1 MKISVFK
8 SLFNSKETPYIQEV
22 VDVYE
27 RIRDGYP
34 ELIDKVTS
42 LRAMEDDNPAYS
54 SLKNSLRAIMFNGTF
69 NERND
74 NGLIEHS
81 GLCILDFDDYPSD
94 EVMEAERERLKACP
108 FTFILFVS
116 PSGKGLKCVIKI
128 PPSDKFTHKRRF
140 KAFEEFIDSDYF
152 DKVNCN
158 VSRVCFESYD
168 PNIYINP
175 DAVEFTL
182 IEEEKGFSK
191 LDVIPILP
199 IKNEDKIIG
208 IIMKF
213 NHGEFSSGR
222 NHWVFKVASCFCEYG
237 VNQSSAV
244 DYLNQYSAVDFTEAE
259 ILRTVQS
266 AYKNVVAPGMKFF
279 EDKDTVNKVKVKL
292 KEGISSEDITNQ
304 LDVKPEVIK
313 DIQKELINSED
324 TFWKIEDKGKNKIVT
339 IDPKAYQIFLMKHGF
354 QKYYPESANKFTF
367 VRVQENKVSLS
378 SIDKIKD
385 FVLNYLDNKG
395 LIDVWNYC
403 SKSPYL
409 FTDGHINMITSINLM
424 MLQDTKDVSFIPFKN
439 GVVKITKDK
448 IDIVPYIDI
457 DGYIWDSH
465 ILQRNYYYESYDNN
479 DFKDFIYQ
487 VSAKNDERVLS
498 LETTLGFLLHT
509 FKDMSEQKAIIF
521 NDQEIDDNPNG
532 GSGKSLVLTAISK
545 IRNLV
550 KIDGKAFNPQ
560 KSDFVYQRVN
570 VDSQVLAFD
579 DVKKNFDFEQLF
591 SLISEGITVNRKNKD
606 EIFIP
611 FERSPKIV
619 ITTNYVINGAGGSH
633 DRRRHEIEFYQYFN
647 AHLSPEDIYKKPF
660 FRQWDD
666 KEWASFDSYMIN
678 CLQKF
683 LKHRLIKS
691 VAINLNDKK
700 LISATNKDFWEFV
713 TENDGIVLDHWYT
726 NADILRSFQ
735 EDSGSHKD
743 LDTKT
748 LLKWVREW
756 CKQNNYKY
764 EKGTKNIGRCFKV
777 EKFTK
782 DDIIPITI
790 PDPNDIFIQKPIKK
804 VTNSEL
810 WDDINTQAAETW
822 KK

>member
-8 SLFNSKETPYIQEV
+8 SLHNTKDTPFEQDII
-22 VDVYE
+22 DVYT
-27 RIRDGYP
+27 RIKEGYP
-34 ELIDKVTS
+34 ELIEKITKIRNSKKGDPDFDETKKS
-42 LRAMEDDNPAYS
+42 LRAV
-54 SLKNSLRAIMFNGTF
+54 MFNGTF
-69 NERND
+69 TERND
-74 NGLIEHS
+74 NGLLQHS
-81 GLCILDFDDYPSD
+81 GLCILDFDDYPSA
-94 EVMEAERERLKACP
+94 EVMDAERQRLEACP
-108 FTFILFVS
+108 YTYLLFIS
-116 PSGKGLKCVIKI
+116 PSGNGLKCVIKI

-140 KAFEEFIDSDYF
+140 KAFQEFIDSDYF
-152 DKVNCN
+152 DTSSCN

-168 PNIYINP
+168 PTIYINP
-175 DAVEFTL
+175 DAELFTL
-182 IEEEKGFSK
+182 IEEEKGHSK
-191 LDVIPILP
+191 LEVVPILP
-199 IKNEDKIIG
+199 IKSENKIIE
-208 IIMKF
+208 IIMKWD
-213 NHGEFSSGR
+213 HGNFSTGSR
-222 NHWVFKVASCFCEYG
+222 NLWVFKVASCLCEYG
-237 VNQSSAV
+237 INFNTAV
-244 DYLNQYSAVDFTEAE
+244 QELNQYSAVDFPESE

-266 AYKNVVAPGMKFF
+266 AYKSIAMPGMKFF
-279 EDKDTVNKVKVKL
+279 EDKETVNKVKLKL
-292 KEGISSEDITNQ
+292 KEGISTEDITNQ

-313 DIQKELINSED
+313 DIQKDLINSED

-354 QKYYPESANKFTF
+354 QKYYPEAANKFTF

-424 MLQDTKDVSFIPFKN
+424 MLQDTKDMSFIPYRN

-448 IDIVPYIDI
+448 IDLIPYIDI
-457 DGYIWDSH
+457 DGYVWDSH
-465 ILQRNYYYESYDNN
+465 ILQRNYYYEAYNNN

-487 VSAKNDERVLS
+487 VSARNDDRVMS

-509 FKDMSEQKAIIF
+509 YKDMSEQKAIIF

-633 DRRRHEIEFYQYFN
+633 DRRRHEIEFFQYFN
-647 AHLSPEDIYKKPF
+647 AHNTPEDIYKKLF
-660 FRQWDD
+660 FKQWDNT
-666 KEWASFDSYMIN
+666 EWASFDSYMIN

-691 VAINLNDKK
+691 VAINNNDKK

-713 TENDGIVLDHWYT
+713 TENEGIVLDHWYT
-726 NADILRSFQ
+726 NADILRNFQ
-735 EDSGSHKD
+735 EDSGSHRD

-748 LLKWVREW
+748 LLKWIKEW

-764 EKGTKNIGRCFKV
+764 ENGAKNIGRGFKV
-777 EKFTK
+777 LKFSK
-782 DDIIPITI
+782 DDIVPVLEKNNIIVT
-790 PDPNDIFIQKPIKK
+790 KPVKK
-804 VTNSEL
+804 QTYEDLWDGLNAEAEEL
-810 WDDINTQAAETW
+810 W